1 MHPPRTLSINEL
13 TSFLAAIQARGI
25 APELAA
31 KTLLLTG
38 LRVAEFLHLRWQ
50 DVVGLD
56 YQPRAVLLIRKEWAK
71 GKTERTIPLPPQL
84 QDTYSYYLERHLDE
98 RKRYPALHW
107 PLWPGD
113 REVGFKL
120 RHLQDLF
127 RQCGRKSINR
137 VVTPHMFRHTYASN
151 LLALSNTAIV
161 QQALGHKSLTSTQ
174 IYLHPTETQIAE
186 AANKLL
192 DRFSPEGKD
201 HAHSPRAT

>member
-1 MHPPRTLSINEL
+1 MHPPRTLSTNEL
-13 TSFLAAIQARGI
+13 TSFLQAIEKRGL
-25 APELAA
+25 APALAA

-50 DVVGLD
+50 DVVGLN
-56 YQPRAVLLIRKEWAK
+56 YQPRATLLIRKEWAK

-84 QDTYSYYLERHLDE
+84 QDSFSYYLERHLDE

-113 REVGFKL
+113 REVGYKV

-127 RQCGRKSINR
+127 RESGRKSINR

-186 AANKLL
+186 AANKLWERL
-192 DRFSPEGKD
+192 NPKEGSHEQSHTPE
-201 HAHSPRAT
+201 